1 MRSHESIAAGPTP
14 AKEHRQAPIVY
25 PRSMDVAAILREL
38 DAEIEKLERA
48 RKIIQSLA
56 YPPRNRRRKPRH
68 ASVLPAIVA
77 NPEPQIVVLP
87 PKMRREYR
95 PRVKPMERTAVAL
108 APARFDK
115 AVFVPRVVVSP
126 PIATTPK
133 TAEFNADVF
142 EAAVRQNLLRGGA

>member
-1 MRSHESIAAGPTP
+1 
-14 AKEHRQAPIVY
+14 
-25 PRSMDVAAILREL
+25 MDVAAILREL

-56 YPPRNRRRKPRH
+56 YPPRNRRRKPRPT
-68 ASVLPAIVA
+68 SLPLAA
-77 NPEPQIVVLP
+77 AATPEPQIVVLP
-87 PKMRREYR
+87 PKMKREYR
-95 PRVKPMERTAVAL
+95 PRVKSRARIAVAL
-108 APARFDK
+108 APAPSDK
-115 AVFVPRVVVSP
+115 PVFVPRVEVSP